1 MNQQIKLNFI
11 NLVVYFYLLFFVLLL
26 SYTFYQSEIIYNG
39 EQLSYYYKYYLIF
52 ISGIVFW
59 FSSLFLNKNR
69 KFLLIIIISCI
80 IFLLYFYEIIRF
92 YEKQLLQLNFLKN
105 INKEVKINDNLK
117 NENKYSVIQR
127 LKQSEGSNNVVPS
140 IYPKILLNHP
150 IYKDKNNILPL
161 AGVSRKTTVFCK
173 EGENH
178 SIYKSDRYGFNNPDS
193 QWEKENIEWFLIGD
207 SFTQGSCVQPGEDI
221 ASQIRLLNKQ
231 NVISLGM
238 SGNGPLLELASLK
251 EYALIKKP
259 KNILWLYFERNDLQ
273 DLKNEKTNSIL
284 LNYLNK
290 NFTQSLIYNQ
300 TKIDSQLNKYIKI
313 IERNLQNEILHVDK
327 KEKYLSF
334 KKIVRLQIVRDK
346 LSLDRGL
353 DFGLDTMFEKIL
365 VNARNY
371 VQQWNGNLYF
381 IYLPDKERY
390 SRNDINDG
398 DYLKRNDVLNLV
410 NNLKIPI
417 IDIHKDFFAK
427 HVDPISFYAHRIY
440 GHFSSDGYNK
450 VTEFILKNIDE
461 K

>member
-1 MNQQIKLNFI
+1 M
-11 NLVVYFYLLFFVLLL
+11 
-26 SYTFYQSEIIYNG
+26 
-39 EQLSYYYKYYLIF
+39 
-52 ISGIVFW
+52 
-59 FSSLFLNKNR
+59 
-69 KFLLIIIISCI
+69 
-80 IFLLYFYEIIRF
+80 
-92 YEKQLLQLNFLKN
+92 
-105 INKEVKINDNLK
+105 
-117 NENKYSVIQR
+117 
-127 LKQSEGSNNVVPS
+127 
-140 IYPKILLNHP
+140 
-150 IYKDKNNILPL
+150 
-161 AGVSRKTTVFCK
+161 
-173 EGENH
+173 
-178 SIYKSDRYGFNNPDS
+178 
-193 QWEKENIEWFLIGD
+193 
-207 SFTQGSCVQPGEDI
+207 
-221 ASQIRLLNKQ
+221 
-231 NVISLGM
+231 
-238 SGNGPLLELASLK
+238 
-251 EYALIKKP
+251 
-259 KNILWLYFERNDLQ
+259 Q

-313 IERNLQNEILHVDK
+313 VEKNLQNEIVHVDK

-371 VQQWNGNLYF
+371 VQQWDGNLYF

-390 SRNDINDG
+390 SRNNINDG
-398 DYLKRNDVLNLV
+398 DYLKRDDVLNLV

-417 IDIHKDFFAK
+417 IDIHRDLFSK

-440 GHFSSDGYNK
+440 GHYSSDGYNK